1 MALQNFVDFST
12 NSANPYYLHP
22 NENPALVLVSPSL
35 TAKNYHTWSRSMHIA
50 LISKNKDKFIDGSLP
65 KPPVSDPLYAP
76 WIRCNTMVLAWIHR
90 SISDSIAK
98 SVLWIDTA
106 AGVWKNLR
114 IRFSQSDIFRISDLQ
129 EDLYRF
135 RQGTL
140 DVSDYFTQLKIYWDE
155 LENYRPIPHCKCS
168 IPCSCGGIDSVRVY
182 REQDYVIRFLKGLND
197 RFSHSKSQIMM
208 MNPLPD
214 IDHVFSLVI
223 QQEREMLG
231 SNSDSVSEATSDS
244 AMAMQVN
251 SNQSNFNGKGGYY
264 NKGKGSSKGGNRVCT
279 HCGKTNHIVDNC
291 FEKIGY
297 PPGYKTNKS
306 KNSSSSSQANNTSN
320 ASALESTQQG
330 SSAQS
335 SFQFTQEMY
344 QGILEALQQSKV
356 GSQPK
361 ANSVTTS
368 PFALHSP
375 SSNPNGKNPS
385 LWILDTG
392 ATDHITFDLSSLTTY
407 QNIVPVPVS
416 LPNGSQVLASISGSV
431 VISPLITIHHV
442 LYIPCF
448 HVNLMSVTKLA
459 STNNCHLSFT
469 TDLCKILQ
477 NHSLE
482 TIGTAKLQRGLYVI
496 DTADMIRSCNSIS
509 SHPFELWHSR
519 LGHVSNSGMQAISK
533 QFPFIPCKN
542 NMSPCDSCHFSK
554 QKRLPFPNSITTSLS
569 PFELLHADVWG
580 PYSTISLLGHKYFL
594 TLVDDYSRFTW
605 VIFLKNKSETKNHI
619 INFVAYLENQFNT
632 SLKCLRSDNGT
643 EFALND
649 FFLSK
654 GIIHQKSCV
663 ETPQQNGVVERKHQ
677 HILNVARSFFF
688 HSNVPLTMWN
698 FCVQHAV
705 HVINRIPSPLL
716 KSKSPYELLFKLPP
730 TLLHLKVFGCLSY
743 ATTIQAHRTKFDSRA
758 RKCVFIGYKDG
769 TKGYIL
775 YDLHSHNIFLSRN
788 VIFYEHCLPFK
799 TVPGPTPSNTPSNF
813 PLYDD
818 PLDISPHPCVDSSP
832 LSTGLIDSTSTSPA
846 SIPPIDHTLD
856 SSSLPTPAATAHP
869 THPTSDLDQNSIDQT
884 SSHITNVPVTLEPP
898 LPLSTRVSTRP
909 KRPPGYLQDYH
920 CNVISSC
927 TNQFSSNV
935 AYPLSS
941 VLSYNNCSPDYKI
954 FCCSIS
960 STIEPKTYNQASK
973 FDCWKKAMDAEITAL
988 EVNKTW
994 TVVDLPCGKVPV
1006 GCKWV
1011 YKIKYHAN
1019 GTIERYKARL
1029 VAKGYT
1035 QMEGVDYFDTFS
1047 PVAKMTT
1054 VRVLLAVAAVRGWH
1068 LEQLD
1073 VNNAFLHGDLNEEV
1087 YMSLPPGYD
1096 ASSPSKV
1103 CKLNKSLYGLKQ
1115 ASRQWYSKLS
1125 TALTSLGY
1133 QVSQADHSL
1142 YVRSDGTSFTALL
1155 VYVDDIVLAGTSMEE
1170 IKSVKLFLD
1179 QQFKIKDL
1187 GQLRFFLGL
1196 EIARSSSGIFLN
1208 QRKYTL
1214 ELLEDTGF
1222 LGSKPASVP
1231 LDPHTKLSAT
1241 DGVPFDDPSG
1251 YRRLIGRL
1259 LYLTH
1264 TRPDIS
1270 FSVQHLSQYVSNPL
1284 VPHYQAATRILRY
1297 LKSCPAK
1304 GILFSSHS
1312 PLQLHGFADSD
1323 WACCPN
1329 TRRSITGYCVLLGS
1343 SLISWKSKKQNTV
1356 SRSSTEAEY
1365 RALAS
1370 LTCELQWLQYLF
1382 QDLNITFPQSA
1393 SVYCDNKSAIY
1404 LAHNPT
1410 FHERSKHIELDCHI
1424 IRQKLQSK
1432 LIHLLPVPSQSQ
1444 LADVFTKPLHSPSF
1458 SSMMSKLGLCSIH
1471 HPT

>member
-1 MALQNFVDFST
+1 
-12 NSANPYYLHP
+12 
-22 NENPALVLVSPSL
+22 
-35 TAKNYHTWSRSMHIA
+35 
-50 LISKNKDKFIDGSLP
+50 
-65 KPPVSDPLYAP
+65 
-76 WIRCNTMVLAWIHR
+76 
-90 SISDSIAK
+90 
-98 SVLWIDTA
+98 
-106 AGVWKNLR
+106 
-114 IRFSQSDIFRISDLQ
+114 
-129 EDLYRF
+129 
-135 RQGTL
+135 
-140 DVSDYFTQLKIYWDE
+140 
-155 LENYRPIPHCKCS
+155 
-168 IPCSCGGIDSVRVY
+168 
-182 REQDYVIRFLKGLND
+182 
-197 RFSHSKSQIMM
+197 
-208 MNPLPD
+208 
-214 IDHVFSLVI
+214 
-223 QQEREMLG
+223 
-231 SNSDSVSEATSDS
+231 
-244 AMAMQVN
+244 
-251 SNQSNFNGKGGYY
+251 
-264 NKGKGSSKGGNRVCT
+264 
-279 HCGKTNHIVDNC
+279 
-291 FEKIGY
+291 
-297 PPGYKTNKS
+297 
-306 KNSSSSSQANNTSN
+306 
-320 ASALESTQQG
+320 
-330 SSAQS
+330 
-335 SFQFTQEMY
+335 
-344 QGILEALQQSKV
+344 
-356 GSQPK
+356 
-361 ANSVTTS
+361 
-368 PFALHSP
+368 
-375 SSNPNGKNPS
+375 
-385 LWILDTG
+385 
-392 ATDHITFDLSSLTTY
+392 
-407 QNIVPVPVS
+407 
-416 LPNGSQVLASISGSV
+416 
-431 VISPLITIHHV
+431 
-442 LYIPCF
+442 
-448 HVNLMSVTKLA
+448 
-459 STNNCHLSFT
+459 
-469 TDLCKILQ
+469 
-477 NHSLE
+477 
-482 TIGTAKLQRGLYVI
+482 VI
-496 DTADMIRSCNSIS
+496 DTADVNPSCNSIS
-509 SHPFELWHSR
+509 SNSFELWHSR
-519 LGHVSNSGMQAISK
+519 LGHVSDSGMQAISK

-554 QKRLPFPNSITTSLS
+554 QKKLPFSHSITNSLS

-580 PYSTISLLGHKYFL
+580 PYSTTSLLGHKYFL

-605 VIFLKNKSETKNHI
+605 VIFLKHKSETKNNI
-619 INFVAYLENQFNT
+619 INFIAYLENQFHT

-643 EFALND
+643 EFALTD

-677 HILNVARSFFF
+677 HILNVARSFLFQ
-688 HSNVPLTMWN
+688 SNVPLNMWT

-705 HVINRIPSPLL
+705 HVINRTPSPLL
-716 KSKSPYELLFKLPP
+716 KSKTPYELLFKVPP
-730 TLLHLKVFGCLSY
+730 TLLHLRVFGCLSY
-743 ATTIQAHRTKFDSRA
+743 ATTLQAYRTKFDSRA

-788 VIFYEHCLPFK
+788 VVFYESNFPFK
-799 TVPGPTPSNTPSNF
+799 TVPEPTASNHSPTF

-818 PLDISPHPCVDSSP
+818 PLDISHQPCVDTSP
-832 LSTGLIDSTSTSPA
+832 LSTGLSDSTSTSP
-846 SIPPIDHTLD
+846 IDQTLD
-856 SSSLPTPAATAHP
+856 STPTPISINPASPTSPFQHNPQADNSLP
-869 THPTSDLDQNSIDQT
+869 
-884 SSHITNVPVTLEPP
+884 PP
-898 LPLSTRVSTRP
+898 LPSRVSTRST
-909 KRPPGYLQDYH
+909 RPPVYLQDYH
-920 CNVISSC
+920 CSTLSSC
-927 TNQFSSNV
+927 TNHVSRNI

-941 VLSYNNCSPDYKI
+941 VLSYNNCSPDYKL

-960 STIEPKTYNQASK
+960 STVEPKSYTQASK
-973 FDCWKKAMDAEITAL
+973 YDCWKKAMDAEIAAL

-1054 VRVLLAVAAVRGWH
+1054 VRTLLAVAAVKGWH

-1096 ASSPSKV
+1096 TSSSKV

-1115 ASRQWYSKLS
+1115 ASRQWYFKLS
-1125 TALTSLGY
+1125 SALLSLGY
-1133 QVSQADHSL
+1133 KTSQADPSL
-1142 YVRSDGTSFTALL
+1142 YVKSHGSSFTALL

-1222 LGSKPASVP
+1222 LGSKPAVVP
-1231 LDPHTKLSAT
+1231 FDPHTKLSTT
-1241 DGVPFDDPSG
+1241 DGVPFDDPSE

-1270 FSVQHLSQYVSNPL
+1270 FSVQHLSQYVSTPL

-1304 GILFSSHS
+1304 GVFFSSQS
-1312 PLQLHGFADSD
+1312 SLQLHGFADSD

-1329 TRRSITGYCVLLGS
+1329 TRRSITGYCVLLGN

-1370 LTCELQWLQYLF
+1370 LTCEIQWLQYLF
-1382 QDLNITFPQSA
+1382 QDLHVIFPQSA

-1404 LAHNPT
+1404 LAQNPT
-1410 FHERSKHIELDCHI
+1410 FHERSKHIELDCHL
-1424 IRQKLQSK
+1424 IREKLQSK
-1432 LIHLLPVPSQSQ
+1432 LIQLLSVPSTSQ

-1458 SSMMSKLGLCSIH
+1458 SSMMTKLGLCSIH